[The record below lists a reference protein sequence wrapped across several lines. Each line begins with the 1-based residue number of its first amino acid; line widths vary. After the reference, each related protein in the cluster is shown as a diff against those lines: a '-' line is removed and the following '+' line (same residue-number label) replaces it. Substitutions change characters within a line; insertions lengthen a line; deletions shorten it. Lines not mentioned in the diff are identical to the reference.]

1 MGPEVSPL
9 SNPRLGELRDRV
21 SRIPPVDAGHDF
33 HHVLRVAGLAERIL
47 RAECLREDGCEASQ
61 EEIDAVVASALLH
74 DCVPVPK
81 NSPLRKESARLC
93 AEKAREWLIELE
105 WRPEER
111 VAEITDAIFDH
122 SYSSGRIP
130 RTRVGRC
137 LQDADR
143 LEALGALGLFRTIA
157 TGVSMGALLFDPE
170 DPWAENRE
178 LDDRK
183 YTIDHFYTKLLKL
196 PATFRTGSARQEA
209 EERAKFLEMFAE
221 QLRRELLSP
230 DRPDR

>member
-1 MGPEVSPL
+1 MGPEVNGVL
-9 SNPRLGELRDRV
+9 QELRERV

-33 HHVLRVAGLAERIL
+33 HHVLRVAGLAEKIL
-47 RAECLREDGCEASQ
+47 REECLREDGREATQ
-61 EEIDAVVASALLH
+61 DEIDAVVASAFLH
-74 DCVPVPK
+74 DCVPVAK

-93 AEKAREWLIELE
+93 AEKAEEWLRELR
-105 WRPEER
+105 WSPEAR
-111 VAEITDAIFDH
+111 IAEITGAILDH

-157 TGVSMGALLFDPE
+157 TGVSMGALLFDPD
-170 DPWAENRE
+170 DPWAERRD

-183 YTIDHFYTKLLKL
+183 YTIDHFYTKLLSL
-196 PATFRTGSARQEA
+196 PSTFRTESARQEA
-209 EERAKFLEMFAE
+209 FSRARFLELFSA
-221 QLRRELLSP
+221 QLRHELGS
-230 DRPDR
+230 